1 MSDPKPLTR
10 KELAEFLPTQ
20 RAIKAFEKLF
30 DLVPSSFEDLEIGVN
45 DASGKT
51 AQALASLDSI
61 ASSLELLSSALLPQP
76 TAQEDNLEPTN
87 HAYSEIGE
95 INNTLA
101 VATSPYFVVV
111 DSLLDLPAPVS
122 GVITL
127 ANNYTYYFVNTVDLV
142 GNRLVAGQNTTILG
156 ASSENCRIKSTGLG
170 STALITSAWSMPMR
184 NITLEADVV
193 LDLDASS
200 NANQALD
207 WSGVNFTDCATI
219 GTIKTYNNFVMTCSA
234 FLNSAGL
241 TFDGTTGTIAF
252 TQCLFDCASA
262 STAIILPSTLTI
274 SRRFRIIYSS
284 FVVGVGETGL
294 SVSASAIIPNDSYI
308 LDTVNFSGGGTYTT
322 GVAYSDNKAL
332 FVANKGIS
340 NSASIGFMT
349 MQANATATTV
359 GASSTDYKVS
369 GTTTLE
375 SISQKFTMPTDNRLT
390 YGGAITRDFRVL
402 VTAALESSNNN
413 VLGIYIAKNGTVLT
427 NSSNFSTTS
436 GTGKADNNISQT
448 VVELATNDYLEVFI
462 SNETGANNITATYMS
477 MIVEAIN

>member
-1 MSDPKPLTR
+1 MKVPSPLTLDLTNTR
-10 KELAEFLPTQ
+10 AFKTWLYQLWQGVGGSDTTSADIDAHLATLDTTT
-20 RAIKAFEKLF
+20 ATNT
-30 DLVPSSFEDLEIGVN
+30 SSI
-45 DASGKT
+45 T
-51 AQALASLDSI
+51 
-61 ASSLELLSSALLPQP
+61 
-76 TAQEDNLEPTN
+76 T
-87 HAYSEIGE
+87 

-101 VATSPYFVVV
+101 ITTSPCFVVV
-111 DSLLDLPAPVS
+111 DSLSDLPAPVS

-127 ANNYTYYFVNTVDLV
+127 LDNYTYLIVNTVDLV
-142 GNRLVAGQNTTILG
+142 GNRLVCGQNTTIIG
-156 ASSENCRIKSTGLG
+156 TSSENCRIKSTGLG
-170 STALITSAWSMPMR
+170 ATALITSEWSLPLR
-184 NITLEADVV
+184 FITIEADVA
-193 LDLDASS
+193 LNLDASA

-207 WSGVNFTDCATI
+207 WAGVNFTNCATI
-219 GTIKTYNNFVMTCSA
+219 GTIKTYSNFIMSDSA
-234 FLNSAGL
+234 FLSSGGL
-241 TFDGTTGTIAF
+241 TFDGTIGTIAF
-252 TQCLFDCASA
+252 NQCLFDTDTGQ
-262 STAIILPSTLTI
+262 TAITLPSTLTV

-284 FVVGVGETGL
+284 FVVAAGETGI
-294 SVSASAIIPNDSYI
+294 SVSTSATIPNDGYI

-322 GVAYSDNKAL
+322 GVVYSDNKAL

-359 GASSTDYKVS
+359 SASSTDYKVS

-413 VLGIYIAKNGTVLT
+413 VLGLYIAKNGTVFT

-436 GTGKADNNISQT
+436 GTGKADNNTSQT
-448 VVELATNDYLEVFI
+448 VVDLATNDYLEVFV

-477 MIVEAIN
+477 VIVESIN